1 MLQFE
6 GFAICDVQTD
16 FVHEE
21 KFYSVAGEGDYEIVG
36 KDGRGDEGEG
46 CMNVDRD
53 DFLKLKISEGCKKDV
68 DIKILAEDVDI

>member
-1 MLQFE
+1 MIQLD
-6 GFAICDVQTD
+6 GFLIYDVQME
-16 FVHEE
+16 FVPQE
-21 KFYSVAGEGDYEIVG
+21 KSYSAADEGDCETVG
-36 KDGRGDEGEG
+36 EDFHGEVGEG